1 MSFEK
6 ILKLKNMYKFGVQ
19 ISYLISNN
27 IDEAFGF
34 DVAYLW
40 IKKIEKEYYD
50 ILKEKNYKKLGDE
63 ETCENSEIILKL
75 SKCLEIIG
83 NYLLLQK
90 SELKELLKEL
100 DD

>member
-6 ILKLKNMYKFGVQ
+6 ILKLKNMYKFGTQ
-19 ISYLISNN
+19 ISFLISNN
-27 IDEAFGF
+27 IDEVFGF
-34 DVAYLW
+34 NVAYLW

-50 ILKEKNYKKLGDE
+50 ILKEKNYTKME
-63 ETCENSEIILKL
+63 EDGTCENREIIFKL
-75 SKCLEIIG
+75 SKCLEIIE
-83 NYLLLQK
+83 NYLLFQK